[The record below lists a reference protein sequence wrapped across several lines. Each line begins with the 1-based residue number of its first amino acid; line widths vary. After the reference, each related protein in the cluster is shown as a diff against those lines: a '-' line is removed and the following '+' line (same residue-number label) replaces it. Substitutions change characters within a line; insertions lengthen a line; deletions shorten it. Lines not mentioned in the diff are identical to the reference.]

1 MTSEELKGTEF
12 LEHDAGIQDDGGG
25 IVLTKISEAKRKRV
39 LRKLDVHLLPFI
51 STLYLLSFL

>member
-1 MTSEELKGTEF
+1 MASEELKGNEF
-12 LEHDAGIQDDGGG
+12 LEHDAGIQNDEDGV
-25 IVLTKISEAKRKRV
+25 ITEEKRKRV

>member
-1 MTSEELKGTEF
+1 MASEELKGKEF
-12 LEHDAGIQDDGGG
+12 LEDDAGIQNDGDG
-25 IVLTKISEAKRKRV
+25 IMTNISEAKRKRV